1 MTAVGMI
8 LNLSDLSDEP
18 LHGQIS
24 RQIREEILSGDL
36 GTGDALASIRA
47 LARTN
52 KVSVIT
58 VQRAY
63 ESLER
68 EGLIVSRRGKGFFV
82 NAISTEEKTS
92 MAEERFREALRP
104 VLKQAGQEGL
114 STDRIRTLIDE
125 TMGEI

>member
-1 MTAVGMI
+1 MI

-24 RQIREEILSGDL
+24 RQIREDILSGAL
-36 GTGDALASIRA
+36 KTGDGLASIRA
-47 LARTN
+47 LARNN

-82 NAISTEEKTS
+82 NEISGEEMST
-92 MAEERFREALRP
+92 MAEERFLEALRP
-104 VLKQAGQEGL
+104 VLKQASQEGL
-114 STDRIRTLIDE
+114 NLERIRSLINDSV
-125 TMGEI
+125 GEL

>member
-1 MTAVGMI
+1 MI

-24 RQIREEILSGDL
+24 RQIREDILSGAL
-36 GTGDALASIRA
+36 NSGDSLASIRA
-47 LARTN
+47 LARNN

-82 NAISTEEKTS
+82 NRMTDEEMTT
-92 MAEERFREALRP
+92 MAESRFSEALSP
-104 VLKQAGQEGL
+104 VLQQARQEGL
-114 STDRIRTLIDE
+114 TTERIREIIDQE
-125 TMGEI
+125 LGAL

>member
-1 MTAVGMI
+1 MVLCMI

-24 RQIREEILSGDL
+24 RQIREEILSGAL
-36 GTGDALASIRA
+36 NSGDSLASIRA
-47 LARTN
+47 LARNN

-82 NAISTEEKTS
+82 NRMTDEEMTT
-92 MAEERFREALRP
+92 MAESRFSEALNP
-104 VLKQAGQEGL
+104 VLQQARQEGL
-114 STDRIRTLIDE
+114 TAERIREIIDQE
-125 TMGEI
+125 LGAF